1 MIVYLRMYAIIQIR
15 NQFVKYPYPYQIAMK
30 TLSEDA
36 MKEVAQFFQVL
47 AEPNRLKILQLLR
60 DQPMKVGD
68 LAQLCGSSV
77 ANVSR
82 HLTQLAQQGL
92 VSRQA
97 QGVSAFYQVADPSV
111 YQLCDLVCGSLGRQ
125 HQMQADRV
133 HLFKGSQ

>member
-1 MIVYLRMYAIIQIR
+1 
-15 NQFVKYPYPYQIAMK
+15 MK

-60 DQPMKVGD
+60 DRPMKVGD
-68 LAQLCGSSV
+68 LAQRCGSSM

-97 QGVSAFYQVADPSV
+97 QGVSAFYQVADPAV
-111 YQLCDLVCGSLGRQ
+111 YELCDLVCGSLGKRYAER
-125 HQMQADRV
+125 ADSAMW
-133 HLFKGSQ
+133 FNPE